1 MSKSSLPSSRPRSA
15 LDAVERRLL
24 LALSRDG
31 RQPAAVLAKRLG
43 LSRQAVA
50 QRLHDLERRGV
61 IRGYHADVD
70 PAALGLKVRVQLRLT
85 LDARS
90 PHLEKE
96 VLRRLTRHP
105 FVRAVYRVS
114 GEDCFVAHV
123 VCRSIPDVSALL
135 ADVQATRA
143 IQSSRTAFVLE
154 TLLERGG
161 LGPLESDLLP
171 PGPGK

>member
-1 MSKSSLPSSRPRSA
+1 MLKRSPRTRTT
-15 LDAVERRLL
+15 LDAVDRRLL

-31 RQPAAVLAKRLG
+31 RQAAAVLGKRLG

-50 QRLHDLERRGV
+50 QRLRVLEQRGV

-70 PAALGLKVRVQLRLT
+70 PSVLGLDVRAQVRLT
-85 LDARS
+85 LDGRS

-114 GEDCFVAHV
+114 GEDCFIAHL
-123 VCRSIPDVSALL
+123 VCRDIPDVNAVI
-135 ADVQATRA
+135 ADLKATRA

-154 TLLERGG
+154 TILEKGG
-161 LGPLESDLLP
+161 LGPVESDLLP
-171 PGPGK
+171 PSTPR